1 MSPLADLAHAWSTFM
16 GGMIV
21 LAKVSGMSFK
31 SRHTRHRAKSSV
43 SPRATRL
50 SVKKTARQRPKAKK
64 SAR

>member
-1 MSPLADLAHAWSTFM
+1 MLVIAA
-16 GGMIV
+16 V
-21 LAKVSGMSFK
+21 LAKVGGMSFK

>member
-1 MSPLADLAHAWSTFM
+1 
-16 GGMIV
+16 
-21 LAKVSGMSFK
+21 MSFK